1 MTNSELLF
9 LENGPFGETVRR
21 VDRFAYTPFPVLL
34 LGESGVGKEGLA
46 RRVHDHSPRRR
57 APFVPINC
65 GALPAALFES
75 ELFGHERGA
84 FSGADTSYRGI
95 LRSADGGTVF
105 LDEIGDLDLA
115 LQVKLL
121 RFLDCGE
128 IRAVGSSRL
137 ERVDVRIV
145 AATNVDLY
153 RAVDEKRFR
162 LDLLQRL
169 STLSVN
175 IPPLRERPGDILLL
189 AERFLKEWHVTYHR
203 PELECLKQYPF
214 PGNVRELKSLLARA
228 QVLGH
233 GRVTEKWLNRLVK
246 EEEARQ
252 APALGL
258 GAGTGDLLNLPLE
271 EIERRVIFAKLKKC
285 FGNKKQTAE
294 ELGIAKST
302 LHEKIKKWE
311 EQGVAA
317 TAAADVLVLPISAAG

>member
-1 MTNSELLF
+1 MNTELLF
-9 LENGPFGETVRR
+9 LESGPFGETVRR

-34 LGESGVGKEGLA
+34 LGESGVGKELLA
-46 RRVHDHSPRRR
+46 RRVHDQSDRRR
-57 APFVPINC
+57 ATFVPINC

-84 FSGADTSYRGI
+84 FSGAETSYRGI

-105 LDEIGDLDLA
+105 LDEIGDLDLN

-128 IRAVGSSRL
+128 IRSVGSSRL

-153 RAVDEKRFR
+153 RAVEEKRFR
-162 LDLLQRL
+162 WDLLQRL
-169 STLSVN
+169 STLSVD

-189 AERFLKEWHVTYHR
+189 AENFLKDWRVTYHR
-203 PELECLKQYPF
+203 PELECLKAYPF

-233 GRVTEKWLNRLVK
+233 GRVTEKWLTRILK
-246 EEEARQ
+246 EQEARQ
-252 APALGL
+252 TKGVGL
-258 GAGTGDLLNLPLE
+258 GETAGEGDLLNQPLE
-271 EIERRVIFAKLKKC
+271 EIERRVIFAKLKRC
-285 FGNKKQTAE
+285 HGNKKLTAE

-302 LHEKIKKWE
+302 LHEKIKKWTGPA
-311 EQGVAA
+311 GVDDLLPYGAA
-317 TAAADVLVLPISAAG
+317 S